1 VKLSGTGTLGVG
13 TTAGREVRSQLSSCP
28 RPILLCA
35 KIALKMTAGVVP
47 VPDNLPSHV
56 SGPRRAGKMDTSLLE
71 TSSSRARRNLHRF
84 RAGTT
89 AGRELTA
96 EPKIPARDLL
106 QCADP

>member
-1 VKLSGTGTLGVG
+1 VPDNFTPVGVG

-56 SGPRRAGKMDTSLLE
+56 DV
-71 TSSSRARRNLHRF
+71 
-84 RAGTT
+84 GTT
-89 AGRELTA
+89 AGRENGY
-96 EPKIPARDLL
+96 IPARDFEFPCPAKPPSVPRRDHGG
-106 QCADP
+106 QGD